1 MKNVVCR
8 LPYSLRVP
16 MWLVTVLVVFLIER
30 MVKLSKMVL
39 IVGGI
44 GTILF
49 YFWMALT
56 ANTLFFLF
64 Q

>member
-1 MKNVVCR
+1 MKSVVCR
-8 LPYSLRVP
+8 LPYSVRVP

-30 MVKLSKMVL
+30 MVRLSKVVF
-39 IVGGI
+39 IVFSLA
-44 GTILF
+44 TILF